1 MRPRLNDLRS
11 GRHRAIAVGLLAVPL
26 VALTACGNGG
36 GNSSSATTSSPAST
50 GASSSA
56 ASTGAASSTATP
68 AAASGGSYN
77 LALIS
82 DLTGPFASVSSPG
95 AAGVEVAVDNINA
108 SGGINGKKL
117 NLAVTDSQSSPSL
130 ALAAAQK
137 SIAGNPLALFMLSGS
152 ADASSIGA
160 LAQAAHIP
168 LLSPALS
175 DTSVYPAQPY
185 LYQPSLTAQQ
195 DAQAMYAFVKQQEGS
210 LSGKVIDVAEIN
222 SPYVQLITTDVSKL
236 LTAQGAKVAGTQ
248 QYNLPLASFATQA
261 NAIARDKPNVVLIL
275 GATDDTVVVSK
286 ALSQA
291 GVSALQVGIPSG
303 AAQQTL
309 QQIGSSKYYALTA
322 DPYASEAPGFLA
334 AASAVGKKADVAGS
348 PFAMSGWVAVYM
360 LANALKQC
368 GASCTSSQLN
378 AALQHVSDF
387 AVPDGVSYG
396 PVAFSA
402 TNHVAV
408 STVRFRSYDPAS
420 GKFTE
425 SAPIS
430 VG

>member
-1 MRPRLNDLRS
+1 MRTRPSYPGSR
-11 GRHRAIAVGLLAVPL
+11 RHRAFAAGLLALPL
-26 VALTACGNGG
+26 VALAACGNGG
-36 GNSSSATTSSPAST
+36 SSSSAP
-50 GASSSA
+50 
-56 ASTGAASSTATP
+56 AASSGNASGSGSSS

-77 LALIS
+77 IALIS
-82 DLTGPFASVSSPG
+82 DLSGPFSSVSSPG

-108 SGGINGKKL
+108 NGGINGKKL
-117 NLAVTDSQSSPSL
+117 NLTVTDSQSTPSL
-130 ALAAAQK
+130 ALSAAQK
-137 SIAGNPLALFMLSGS
+137 SIGSGPLALFMLAGSGDT
-152 ADASSIGA
+152 AAIGA
-160 LAQAAHIP
+160 LAQAAHVS

-210 LSGKVIDVAEIN
+210 LSGKVVDVAAIN
-222 SPYVQLITTDVSKL
+222 SPYVQLIITDVTKL
-236 LTAQGAKVAGTQ
+236 LTAQGAKVNTAQ

-261 NAIARDKPNVVLIL
+261 SAIARDKPNVVLTL

-286 ALSQA
+286 ALTQA
-291 GVSALQVGIPSG
+291 GVTALQVGIPSG
-303 AAQQTL
+303 AGQQTL

-322 DPYASEAPGFLA
+322 DPYASEAPDFLA
-334 AASAVGKKADVAGS
+334 AANSYGKKADVSGS
-348 PFAMSGWVAVYM
+348 VFAMSGWVAVYM
-360 LANALKQC
+360 LADALKQC
-368 GASCTSSQLN
+368 GTNCTGSQLN
-378 AALQHVSDF
+378 TALQHVSGLTI
-387 AVPDGVSYG
+387 PDGVSYG

-408 STVRFRSYDPAS
+408 STVRFRSYDPAT
-420 GKFTE
+420 GKFVE

>member
-1 MRPRLNDLRS
+1 MRAKPSYLGSR
-11 GRHRAIAVGLLAVPL
+11 RHRALAVGLLAVPL

-36 GNSSSATTSSPAST
+36 GSSGNAS
-50 GASSSA
+50 GSGS
-56 ASTGAASSTATP
+56 

-77 LALIS
+77 VALVS
-82 DLTGPFASVSSPG
+82 DLSGAFSSVSAPG

-108 SGGINGKKL
+108 NGGINGKQL
-117 NLAVTDSQSSPSL
+117 NLSVTDSQSSASL
-130 ALAAAQK
+130 ALSASQK
-137 SIAGNPLALFMLSGS
+137 AIAGSPLALFMLSGS
-152 ADASSIGA
+152 ADAAAIGS
-160 LAQAAHIP
+160 LAQAARIP

-210 LSGKVIDVAEIN
+210 LSGKVVDVAAIN
-222 SPYVQLITTDVSKL
+222 SPYVQLIITDVSKL
-236 LTAQGAKVAGTQ
+236 LKAQGAKVNAAQ

-261 NAIARDKPNVVLIL
+261 NAIARDKPNVVLTL
-275 GATDDTVVVSK
+275 GSTDDTVVVSK
-286 ALSQA
+286 ALTQA

-309 QQIGSSKYYALTA
+309 QQINSPRYYALTA
-322 DPYASEAPGFLA
+322 DPYSSETPSFLA
-334 AASAVGKKADVAGS
+334 AATEYGKKADVSGS
-348 PFAMSGWVAVYM
+348 IFAMSGWVAVYM
-360 LANALKQC
+360 LADALKQC
-368 GASCTSSQLN
+368 GATCTGSQLN
-378 AALQHVSDF
+378 TALQNVSGLTI
-387 AVPDGVSYG
+387 PDGVSYG
-396 PVAFSA
+396 PVAFSS

-408 STVRFRSYDPAS
+408 STVRFRSYDPAT
-420 GKFTE
+420 GKFSE

>member
-1 MRPRLNDLRS
+1 MRARPNYPGSRRY
-11 GRHRAIAVGLLAVPL
+11 RALAVGLLAVPL

-36 GNSSSATTSSPAST
+36 SSSSSSN
-50 GASSSA
+50 ASSSNA
-56 ASTGAASSTATP
+56 GGSS

-77 LALIS
+77 IALIS
-82 DLTGPFASVSSPG
+82 DLSGPFSSVSAPG

-108 SGGINGKKL
+108 NGGINGKKL
-117 NLAVTDSQSSPSL
+117 SLSVTDSQSSASL
-130 ALAAAQK
+130 ALSASQK
-137 SIAGNPLALFMLSGS
+137 AIAGNPLALFMLSGS
-152 ADASSIGA
+152 ADAAAIGS

-195 DAQAMYAFVKQQEGS
+195 DAEAMYQFVKQREGS
-210 LSGKVIDVAEIN
+210 LSGKVVDIAAIN
-222 SPYVQLITTDVSKL
+222 SPYVQLIITDVGKL
-236 LTAQGAKVAGTQ
+236 LKAQGAKVNAAQ

-261 NAIARDKPNVVLIL
+261 NAIARDKPNVVLTL

-286 ALSQA
+286 ALTQA
-291 GVSALQVGIPSG
+291 GVTALQVGIPSG
-303 AAQQTL
+303 AGEQTL

-322 DPYASEAPGFLA
+322 DPYASETPSFLA
-334 AASAVGKKADVAGS
+334 AATEYGKKTDVSGS
-348 PFAMSGWVAVYM
+348 IFAMSGWVAVYM
-360 LANALKQC
+360 LADALKQC
-368 GASCTSSQLN
+368 GASCTSSHLN
-378 AALQHVSDF
+378 TALQHVSDLTI
-387 AVPDGVSYG
+387 PDGVSYG

-408 STVRFRSYDPAS
+408 STVRFRSYDPAT
-420 GKFTE
+420 GKFSE

>member
-1 MRPRLNDLRS
+1 MRAKPSYLGSR
-11 GRHRAIAVGLLAVPL
+11 RHRALAVGLLAVPL

-36 GNSSSATTSSPAST
+36 GGGGSSSSGNAS
-50 GASSSA
+50 GSSS
-56 ASTGAASSTATP
+56 

-77 LALIS
+77 IALVS
-82 DLTGPFASVSSPG
+82 DLSGAFSGVSAPG

-108 SGGINGKKL
+108 NGGINGKKL
-117 NLAVTDSQSSPSL
+117 NLSVTDSQSSASL
-130 ALAAAQK
+130 ALSASQK
-137 SIAGNPLALFMLSGS
+137 AIAGNPLALFMLSGS
-152 ADASSIGA
+152 ADAAAIGS

-210 LSGKVIDVAEIN
+210 LSGKVVDVAAIN
-222 SPYVQLITTDVSKL
+222 SPYVQLIITDVSKL
-236 LTAQGAKVAGTQ
+236 LKAQGAKVNAAQ

-261 NAIARDKPNVVLIL
+261 NAIARDKPNVVLTL
-275 GATDDTVVVSK
+275 GSTDDTVVVSK
-286 ALSQA
+286 ALTQA

-309 QQIGSSKYYALTA
+309 QQINSAKYYALTA
-322 DPYASEAPGFLA
+322 DPYSSETPSFLA
-334 AASAVGKKADVAGS
+334 AAAEYGKKTDVSGS
-348 PFAMSGWVAVYM
+348 IFAMSGWVAVYM
-360 LANALKQC
+360 LADALKQC
-368 GASCTSSQLN
+368 GAACTGSQLN
-378 AALQHVSDF
+378 TALQNVSDLTI
-387 AVPDGVSYG
+387 PDGVSYG
-396 PVAFSA
+396 PVAFSS

-408 STVRFRSYDPAS
+408 STVRFRSYDPAT
-420 GKFTE
+420 GKFSE
-425 SAPIS
+425 SAPVS